1 MQMQSGPIA
10 QPRRTGDRRDAA
22 MNDAAVVSLLSG
34 LALEYEVHLVSGEQ
48 PDGGFDE
55 QAVR

>member
-1 MQMQSGPIA
+1 
-10 QPRRTGDRRDAA
+10 